1 MANGRPL
8 ELPRGALAKL
18 RKADPALGE
27 VIDRVGPCR
36 ARVGVFDDPLE
47 ALVRAIVGQQLSG
60 KAAATIYARFRALY
74 DADRFPAPERILGTH
89 HARLRKAGLSR
100 QKQAAVRDL
109 CKAVRDDRLQL
120 GRVQKLDDETLTE
133 QLAQVRGIGRW
144 SAQMFM
150 MFHLGRP
157 DVWAPDDLGIK
168 KAIANLRG
176 LDALPTA
183 RQMIGH
189 GERYAPLRTAASWY
203 LWRSLELA

>member
-1 MANGRPL
+1 MARGRPL
-8 ELPRGALAKL
+8 SLPRGALAKL
-18 RKADPALGE
+18 RRADPGLAE

-36 ARVGVFDDPLE
+36 ARVGVYDDPLE

-60 KAAATIYARFRALY
+60 KAADTIYGRFRALY
-74 DADRFPAPERILGTH
+74 DGERFPAPAQILATH
-89 HARLRKAGLSR
+89 HTRLRKVGLSR

-120 GRVQKLDDETLTE
+120 RDVARLDDETLTE
-133 QLAQVRGIGRW
+133 QLVQVRGIGRW

-176 LDALPTA
+176 LEALPTA
-183 RQMIGH
+183 RQMHGH
-189 GERYAPLRTAASWY
+189 GERYAPFRTLASWY
-203 LWRSLELA
+203 LWRSLEL